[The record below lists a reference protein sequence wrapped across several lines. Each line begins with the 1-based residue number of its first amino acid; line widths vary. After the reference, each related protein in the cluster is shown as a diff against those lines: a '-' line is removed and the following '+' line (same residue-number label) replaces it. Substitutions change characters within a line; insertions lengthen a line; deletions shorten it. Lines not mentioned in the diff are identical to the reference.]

1 MVFEGL
7 RNVII
12 MTRKC
17 LCLKLKLIPLICSLF
32 IVRQDNQSEDTLP
45 VNPLDTLPFD
55 QFPNEGQPLNGP
67 FKVPS
72 NVLKKQYLYGN
83 CTKDLI
89 IVSSKMNIFKQ
100 QINYSSDR
108 SNLLKNEVKEKRK
121 PTVSK
126 NSKPKQQVI
135 HI

>member
-12 MTRKC
+12 MTRKY
-17 LCLKLKLIPLICSLF
+17 LCLKLKLMLLISNLF
-32 IVRQDNQSEDTLP
+32 IVRQDNQSKDISP

-55 QFPNEGQPLNGP
+55 QLPNEGQPLNGP

-83 CTKDLI
+83 RTNDLT

-100 QINYSSDR
+100 KINYSNNK
-108 SNLLKNEVKEKRK
+108 SNLLKNDIKEKRK

-135 HI
+135 QI

>member
-17 LCLKLKLIPLICSLF
+17 LCLKLKLLSLIRSLF
-32 IVRQDNQSEDTLP
+32 IVRQNNQSEDTLP
-45 VNPLDTLPFD
+45 VNPLDTLPFEH
-55 QFPNEGQPLNGP
+55 FPNEGQPLNGP

-72 NVLKKQYLYGN
+72 DTLKKQYLYGN
-83 CTKDLI
+83 YTKDLI
-89 IVSSKMNIFKQ
+89 IVFPKMNTFKQ
-100 QINYSSDR
+100 KINYSSDR
-108 SNLLKNEVKEKRK
+108 SNLSKGEIKEKRK

-135 HI
+135 QI

>member
-17 LCLKLKLIPLICSLF
+17 LCLKLKLMLLICNLF
-32 IVRQDNQSEDTLP
+32 IVRQDNQSEDTSS
-45 VNPLDTLPFD
+45 VNPLDTLPLD
-55 QFPNEGQPLNGP
+55 QFSNEGQPLNGP

-72 NVLKKQYLYGN
+72 NVLKKQYLFGN
-83 CTKDLI
+83 RTKDLT

-100 QINYSSDR
+100 KINYSNDK
-108 SNLLKNEVKEKRK
+108 SNLLKNEIKEKRK

-135 HI
+135 QI